1 MMNSANLSTQ
11 ADLNSL
17 YGNWNPM
24 AYLQGQR
31 MLDLGD
37 QFRQQAYQNNE
48 QTIQA
53 DQLKNEQSAK
63 MNPLLLDQQGLINQ
77 GQDLINRGKGISN
90 ASSGLDLSNK
100 ISLNDD
106 QMAADRAK
114 LKTMYSDEQ
123 LNQISNNVLKSHME
137 NIKSGNTAKI
147 QETGELLDFL
157 TGAVGGKV
165 ADRVQKRNLQEG
177 DWLNSQIIANINAN
191 SRVDAAGMRSSGK
204 APATWREQ
212 FAKIK
217 TPEQKNL
224 AAAAALTGRN
234 PITGEQLTEEEKA
247 FFETVLT
254 SAVGTID
261 ANNAARVGQ
270 GVTTNVTPDKKV
282 ELKNKE
288 VQSSAGTSST
298 GSTSSGVKYKI
309 ISD

>member
-1 MMNSANLSTQ
+1 MNSANLSTQ
-11 ADLNSL
+11 AGLNSL
-17 YGNWNPM
+17 YGDWNPM

-63 MNPLLLDQQGLINQ
+63 MNPLLLDQQGLVNQ

-106 QMAADRAK
+106 QLAADRAK

-123 LNQISNNVLKSHME
+123 LYQMSNNVLKAHME
-137 NIKSGNTAKI
+137 NIKSGDKAKI
-147 QETGELLDFL
+147 AETAELFDFL
-157 TGAVGGKV
+157 SGAVGGKV
-165 ADRVQKRNLQEG
+165 ADRVQNRNLKEG
-177 DWLNSQIIANINAN
+177 DWINSQIVAGIGAQG
-191 SRVDAAGMRSSGK
+191 RVDAAGSRSSGK

-261 ANNAARVGQ
+261 AGNAARVGQ

-288 VQSSAGTSST
+288 VKSSAGSTST